1 MKREHISMEVRCF
14 KCSICPDSSD
24 EQSAF
29 DGIKK
34 KIFFFFFYKPFEFA
48 GKRIHAV
55 RNTETAI

>member
-1 MKREHISMEVRCF
+1 MEVRCF
-14 KCSICPDSSD
+14 KCFICPDSSD

-34 KIFFFFFYKPFEFA
+34 IIIFFYKPFEFA

>member
-14 KCSICPDSSD
+14 KCFICPDSSD

-34 KIFFFFFYKPFEFA
+34 IIIFFYKPFEFA

>member
-1 MKREHISMEVRCF
+1 MEVRCF
-14 KCSICPDSSD
+14 KCSRCPDSSD